1 MRSKKFN
8 INYLTKVAMLTA
20 IAVVLMYLELPL
32 PIFPAFLKID
42 ISDLPALLGGFALGP
57 LAAVIIQLLKNIIH
71 FIVKNDG
78 TGGIGNLANFLVGCA
93 LAVPAAII
101 YFRNK
106 KLKFAIIGMVVG
118 VFCIVA
124 VAALANYFLLWPLY
138 VKLIGFDALVGMS
151 SEANDKINSVGTYIL
166 YAVVPFNAIKGI
178 IVCVIT
184 GFIYKP
190 LSKILHK

>member
-8 INYLTKVAMLTA
+8 INYLTKIAMLTA

-42 ISDLPALLGGFALGP
+42 LSDLPALLGGFALGP

-101 YFRNK
+101 YFKHK
-106 KLKFAIIGMVVG
+106 KLKFAIIGMIVG

-124 VAALANYFLLWPLY
+124 VASLANYFLLWPLY

>member
-42 ISDLPALLGGFALGP
+42 LSDLPALLGGFALGP

-101 YFRNK
+101 YLKHK

-118 VFCIVA
+118 IFSLVA

-151 SEANDKINSVGTYIL
+151 SEANDKINSLGTYIL
-166 YAVVPFNAIKGI
+166 YAIVPFNAIKGI

-190 LSKILHK
+190 LSKVLHK